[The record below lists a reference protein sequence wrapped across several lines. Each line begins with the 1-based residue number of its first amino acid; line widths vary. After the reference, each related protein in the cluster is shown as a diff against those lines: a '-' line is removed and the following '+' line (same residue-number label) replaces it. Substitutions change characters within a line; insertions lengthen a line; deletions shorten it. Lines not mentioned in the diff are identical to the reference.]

1 MFASDFVIAVALSD
15 LSDWLITDGY
25 FVTELYLA
33 NAISIRLA
41 IDMVGCFFLRIAQL
55 Y

>member
-25 FVTELYLA
+25 FVSEYTL
-33 NAISIRLA
+33 SI
-41 IDMVGCFFLRIAQL
+41 FLPSGSIFL
-55 Y
+55 